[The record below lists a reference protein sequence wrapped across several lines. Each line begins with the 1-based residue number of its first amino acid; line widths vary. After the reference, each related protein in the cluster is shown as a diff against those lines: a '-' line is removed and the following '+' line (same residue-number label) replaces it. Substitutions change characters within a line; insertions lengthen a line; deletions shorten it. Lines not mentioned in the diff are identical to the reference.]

1 MHHFIKMKNH
11 KYKVG
16 DLVRFTRTS
25 RDNAPSGDYEILR
38 LLPFEGDRIQYR
50 IKSMHEN
57 YDRVVGEE
65 QLSARAQTAGW

>member
-1 MHHFIKMKNH
+1 MANY

-16 DLVRFTRTS
+16 DIVTFTRTS
-25 RDNAPSGDYEILR
+25 RDNAASGDYEILR
-38 LLPFEGDRIQYR
+38 LLPFEGDKIQYR

-65 QLSARAQTAGW
+65 QLAARARAADW